1 MNEGEST
8 RRFFTTTEVA
18 RYCAVTNDGVLKWIK
33 SGKLRAFSTPGGH
46 YRIAAEDFR
55 SFLEKFEIPVDEAYF
70 RGEKRERSILVVDDE
85 ADIREI
91 VRRILQ
97 EIDPEFRIEEAQ
109 DGYEAGIKIG
119 NLGPDLVIMDVMMPR
134 VDGISLCKSIR
145 ENPETRPIKVLAIT
159 AFPEQD
165 NIKKMYDAGADLC
178 LIKPLQFEHF
188 RLEVIRLLSEADR
201 NSAAMF
207 SAWLSPGEV
216 RKTGEVVGLDRG
228 LRALRAGNHQGR

>member
-201 NSAAMF
+201 NSAA
-207 SAWLSPGEV
+207 
-216 RKTGEVVGLDRG
+216 TG
-228 LRALRAGNHQGR
+228 